1 MINKNQRWQ
10 MVSLLKSLK
19 NINILIVR
27 IALIVLVSVILLINK
42 GLW

>member
-19 NINILIVR
+19 NISILIVR

>member
-1 MINKNQRWQ
+1 MINKNQRWK

-27 IALIVLVSVILLINK
+27 IALIVLVLVILLTNK
-42 GLW
+42 GLR